1 MHERVVDGTRTCRAH
16 DGCGDLRK
24 RGWPAQAIDVSLSA
38 YPRMPSPRRMRRVS
52 RTVLRTRA
60 GVAHVGVCEGA
71 DGTGMVWMRVRARG
85 HAYVTSVCVRA
96 CGCGGADDPGMGD
109 LHAFDPVAVQWTDL
123 SARCIRR
130 AAARIAPL
138 CLHRL
143 TRRDLDGP
151 RRQSRRPVGAVRAG
165 HRQRR
170 RRLLRAL
177 RLLGTVGCV

>member
-85 HAYVTSVCVRA
+85 HAYVTSGVRA
-96 CGCGGADDPGMGD
+96 RAGAGAQMTPGWATCTRLTPSPCSGRTSPPG
-109 LHAFDPVAVQWTDL
+109 AFDAL
-123 SARCIRR
+123 
-130 AAARIAPL
+130 PL
-138 CLHRL
+138 
-143 TRRDLDGP
+143 
-151 RRQSRRPVGAVRAG
+151 A
-165 HRQRR
+165 
-170 RRLLRAL
+170 
-177 RLLGTVGCV
+177 